1 MGSKVEEIEQE
12 IFTGLYDKIGPLVE
26 SEVSKLENIVSEN
39 LDGVEDTAVDDLEII
54 QKAKQ
59 LGMHSEVSDDT
70 ESVNAVEIVENKLN
84 ALKENLENSFQQVI
98 TASEK
103 QLINL
108 LNKVTKDVEKE
119 VFKRELMY
127 RKRN

>member
-1 MGSKVEEIEQE
+1 MG
-12 IFTGLYDKIGPLVE
+12 
-26 SEVSKLENIVSEN
+26 SKLENIVSEN

-84 ALKENLENSFQQVI
+84 ALKESLENSFH
-98 TASEK
+98 

-119 VFKRELMY
+119 VFKEEGIDVSEKELTDL
-127 RKRN
+127 